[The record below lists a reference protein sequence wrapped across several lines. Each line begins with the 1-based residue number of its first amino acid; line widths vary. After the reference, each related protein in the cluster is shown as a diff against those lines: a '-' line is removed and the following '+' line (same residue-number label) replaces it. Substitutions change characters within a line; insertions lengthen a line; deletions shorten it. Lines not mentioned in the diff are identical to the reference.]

1 MHLCVCVCVAHVS
14 LSLCLHHRFIS
25 CPPRWTDEV
34 VLATWWDVDM
44 QMSQRTSS
52 HMHTAAS
59 EAHTHRDI
67 TFRHFLF
74 IHIRA
79 SISIV
84 VRSCAHKHQH
94 TVKSD
99 IRLESHFLII
109 HKYSSLSVHECHVNE
124 HRQGGEREGGRG
136 VERRLRE
143 KKKHTIRGRERPRG
157 NERKREG
164 WGKRERQAGWNGGE
178 RRVSVTSRWEC
189 FCPSFHYLPVSLPGS
204 PQHRHDAEGMFEP
217 PAHKH
222 THTYA
227 HPPLP
232 VSLHPVLFTEL
243 DREGKKKQ
251 MVKEH
256 RDEQIK
262 EREQRIILRDNSLFV
277 HCHVCVCVDAGECV
291 FILKGLLGGKIH
303 PSKP

>member
-1 MHLCVCVCVAHVS
+1 
-14 LSLCLHHRFIS
+14 
-25 CPPRWTDEV
+25 
-34 VLATWWDVDM
+34 
-44 QMSQRTSS
+44 
-52 HMHTAAS
+52 
-59 EAHTHRDI
+59 
-67 TFRHFLF
+67 
-74 IHIRA
+74 
-79 SISIV
+79 
-84 VRSCAHKHQH
+84 
-94 TVKSD
+94 
-99 IRLESHFLII
+99 
-109 HKYSSLSVHECHVNE
+109 
-124 HRQGGEREGGRG
+124 
-136 VERRLRE
+136 
-143 KKKHTIRGRERPRG
+143 
-157 NERKREG
+157 
-164 WGKRERQAGWNGGE
+164 
-178 RRVSVTSRWEC
+178 
-189 FCPSFHYLPVSLPGS
+189 
-204 PQHRHDAEGMFEP
+204 MFEP